1 MGVSEE
7 LVQRLYA
14 KISSPYNVAYAS
26 GLAQKLEEAKFY
38 YALNNVPN
46 TQFIN
51 NNYPCCSVQ
60 LSAEEG
66 FQCGINNGL
75 NTTNAINKDVLL
87 NVYKELFGESLN
99 DINNKYY
106 DNNKLSYYAYD
117 SSNDNFIWYV
127 NTLVEELTN

>member
-51 NNYPCCSVQ
+51 NNYPCSSVQ

-75 NTTNAINKDVLL
+75 NTNNAINKDVLL

-127 NTLVEELTN
+127 NTQVEELTN